1 MKLLIV
7 NPNTSPAVT
16 EVMRLGVQ
24 AAAGPGVEV
33 LAVTASLGA
42 SYISSE
48 VSYAIAAHG
57 ALDAWARH
65 VEAEGAPDAMLL
77 GCFGDPGVAALREAS
92 GLPVVGLAEA
102 AMRQAAEHGRFA
114 IVTGGAAWVPMLER
128 LARGLGLGEALIG
141 VHAVAPS
148 GAELLAD
155 RPRAIRLLAE
165 ACREAAGG
173 GEEPRSVILGGAA
186 LAGMAAEIRA
196 LIGLPIIDSVQSGAE
211 MLLRAVRSA
220 EAWAWPNGPSSG
232 GAPWTGLSAELE
244 RRLEAGSLKPLLLSD
259 DARTEMDLPPRGAGR
274 RRLP

>member
-1 MKLLIV
+1 MKLLII
-7 NPNTSPAVT
+7 NPNTSTAVT

-33 LAVTASLGA
+33 LATTASLGA

-65 VEAEGAPDAMLL
+65 VAAEGEPDAMLL

-128 LARGLGLGEALIG
+128 LARGLGFGDALIG
-141 VHAVAPS
+141 AHAVAPS

-165 ACREAAGG
+165 ACRVAAGE
-173 GEEPRSVILGGAA
+173 GEGPRSVILGGAA
-186 LAGMAAEIRA
+186 LAGMAAEIEA

-211 MLLRAVRSA
+211 MLLRAVRGS
-220 EAWAWPNGPSSG
+220 EAWARPSGLAGS
-232 GAPWTGLSAELE
+232 GAPWAGLSSMLAS
-244 RRLEAGSLKPLLLSD
+244 RLV
-259 DARTEMDLPPRGAGR
+259 
-274 RRLP
+274 